1 MLQNS
6 NMWKKIGWLGAF
18 FVVLGYY
25 FNANELAIS
34 WLIWILGNTMVGFY
48 SLTVKAYS
56 TAMMSF
62 IITLMNIP
70 LLLSMSVS
78 YTHLTLPTNREV

>member
-6 NMWKKIGWLGAF
+6 NIWKKIGWLGAS

-62 IITLMNIP
+62 IITLMNIYGYF
-70 LLLSMSVS
+70 SWIK
-78 YTHLTLPTNREV
+78 

>member
-1 MLQNS
+1 MLQNT
-6 NMWKKIGWLGAF
+6 NMWKNSGWVGAI

-25 FNANELAIS
+25 YNANELAIS

-62 IITLMNIP
+62 IITLMNIYGYF
-70 LLLSMSVS
+70 SWIK
-78 YTHLTLPTNREV
+78 

>member
-1 MLQNS
+1 MFQNS

-62 IITLMNIP
+62 IITLMNIYGYF
-70 LLLSMSVS
+70 SWIK
-78 YTHLTLPTNREV
+78 

>member
-1 MLQNS
+1 MINMLIMIHNS
-6 NMWKKIGWLGAF
+6 NFWKIIGWFGAF

-34 WLIWILGNTMVGFY
+34 SLIWILGNTMVGLY

-56 TAMMSF
+56 TALMSF
-62 IITLMNIP
+62 VITLMNIYGYF
-70 LLLSMSVS
+70 SWIK
-78 YTHLTLPTNREV
+78 